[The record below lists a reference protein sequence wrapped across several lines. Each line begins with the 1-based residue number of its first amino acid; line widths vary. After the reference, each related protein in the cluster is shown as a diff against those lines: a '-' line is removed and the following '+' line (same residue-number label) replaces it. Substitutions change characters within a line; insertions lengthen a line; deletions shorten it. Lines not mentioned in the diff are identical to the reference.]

1 LAAISAFDDGGVH
14 ILKYGLVFI
23 FVSRGYGSASF
34 IYVSWIDGSSMGRLN
49 FRITSPKTIFVLL
62 IFVLSTVLLVGL
74 SERGRSLTQE
84 EEILSGVCTLLCI
97 LLAPILLIGVN
108 LSQKNKPDVEL
119 QMDKDQQ
126 TE

>member
-1 LAAISAFDDGGVH
+1 M
-14 ILKYGLVFI
+14 
-23 FVSRGYGSASF
+23 
-34 IYVSWIDGSSMGRLN
+34 SWIDGITMERTSFRL
-49 FRITSPKTIFVLL
+49 TSPKTIFVLL

-108 LSQKNKPDVEL
+108 LTQKNKPDVEL
-119 QMDKDQQ
+119 QLDKDHQ